1 MFSVIYLRFT
11 SQTIKRDF
19 QKNHP
24 AVLEKFCVNADDRK
38 YQIWQRNPLSVDL
51 WTKEVFIQKMEY
63 IHYNLPTSRQA
74 RWQQAFVLIR
84 KIINIPRQI
93 FMKQKWMNLVL

>member
-63 IHYNLPTSRQA
+63 IHYNAVTAGLCTYPEEYKYSSAKFYETGVDEFGFLTHWVA
-74 RWQQAFVLIR
+74 
-84 KIINIPRQI
+84 
-93 FMKQKWMNLVL
+93 